1 MLLEI
6 KNLLGGFLSMWNSNL
21 HVLPEQRVIIE
32 GMFLNYQIFKNTIL
46 WITNLYALGFTIKAW
61 THKLPFEYAKLIGL
75 SSVLII
81 QYGLC

>member
-1 MLLEI
+1 MAYVKKKHSKVQVPKVMILEI

-46 WITNLYALGFTIKAW
+46 WITNLLRFRFYNK
-61 THKLPFEYAKLIGL
+61 
-75 SSVLII
+75 SMDS
-81 QYGLC
+81 

>member
-1 MLLEI
+1 MILEI

-46 WITNLYALGFTIKAW
+46 WITNLLRFRFYNK
-61 THKLPFEYAKLIGL
+61 
-75 SSVLII
+75 SMDS
-81 QYGLC
+81 